1 LNIVPSWI
9 KASRP
14 SIAFV
19 CVLASLTQ
27 SAPASGVSAYLPLN
41 LEPEMERQ
49 IERVLILADEPIL
62 KRPFAGVARYNLAT
76 PAYSIYFGTGAQ
88 WRNILPKWDLGVDFR
103 LAQNVARDHVLP
115 SDPQGARPDSFY
127 KIYTGLLYLSRRF

>member
-1 LNIVPSWI
+1 MDQGIEAVDS
-9 KASRP
+9 
-14 SIAFV
+14 V
-19 CVLASLTQ
+19 CLC
-27 SAPASGVSAYLPLN
+27 SGVVDSIRSGKRG
-41 LEPEMERQ
+41 ER
-49 IERVLILADEPIL
+49 RAVDYRYRFTDSFAVGL
-62 KRPFAGVARYNLAT
+62 FAGVARYNLAT

-88 WRNILPKWDLGVDFR
+88 WRNILPKWDLGVDVR